1 MDEVLPVLEVVL
13 VANHHDLD
21 LVMGIVLDLEEPLV
35 ETVEG
40 IALGEVEDEEGGD
53 GALVVGSR
61 DGLEGL
67 LSGLTKRSLTVSQ
80 IWILM
85 V

>member
-1 MDEVLPVLEVVL
+1 MLPLLEVVL
-13 VANHHDLD
+13 VADDDDLY
-21 LVMGIVLDLEEPLV
+21 LIVGVVLDLEEPLV
-35 ETVEG
+35 ETLEG
-40 IALGEVEDEEGGD
+40 IPLGQVEHQEGRD
-53 GALVVGSR
+53 GGLVVGAG

-67 LSGLTKRSLTVSQ
+67 LAGLRGRRGTVSQ